1 MTDSSQ
7 RSMGVRALGTA
18 VRVSMLG
25 WDLAVPMVGAAV
37 LGRMLNERYRTG
49 PVATVALLVLGVI
62 VGAYNVWR
70 QLPLNLARGGR
81 ATQQGNM
88 QDGLE

>member
-1 MTDSSQ
+1 MTNPNQ
-7 RSMGVRALGTA
+7 RRMEQRALGVA
-18 VRVSMLG
+18 LQISMVG

-49 PVATVALLVLGVI
+49 PVATVALLILGVI
-62 VGAYNVWR
+62 VGACNVWR
-70 QLPLNLARGGR
+70 QLPLNLGR
-81 ATQQGNM
+81 DGCATQQAHM